1 MRQNNYIDP
10 ETLEMLKEEILNDLE
25 TKLEQRRPRQYSRQR
40 IASLRRE
47 LRKELQAIRN
57 IEGRVQRQRN
67 PEVRALL
74 QEIIEE
80 AREKNVTVG
89 ELSSLLGPSSL
100 PESLRELSSNRTLWT
115 ALLVIL
121 ALLTVPTFRNAL
133 TPYLNKILAE
143 IVMLGDKTNAT
154 VTQLRESIEDI
165 VAEAQFEKI
174 KKALEP
180 TDENEIK
187 SGQE

>member
-1 MRQNNYIDP
+1 MRQNNYLDP

-25 TKLEQRRPRQYSRQR
+25 TKLEQRRPRQYSRRR

-57 IEGRVQRQRN
+57 MERRVQRQRN

-80 AREKNVTVG
+80 ARERNVTVG
-89 ELSSLLGPSSL
+89 ELSELLGPSSL
-100 PESLRELSSNRTLWT
+100 PESLREISTNRTMWT
-115 ALLVIL
+115 VLLVIL
-121 ALLTVPTFRNAL
+121 TLLTVPAFRNAL

-143 IVMLGDKTNAT
+143 IVILGDKTKAT
-154 VTQLRESIEDI
+154 MTKIREDIEDI

-174 KKALEP
+174 KKDLEP

-187 SGQE
+187 LGPE